1 LEAEISL
8 EYDDVRIAEA
18 ITNAVSPDNS
28 VTPKGLLVKTR
39 RDKRKVVT
47 SIKCHQAF
55 QTFISTIDDLLFSVA
70 TAERTLRETAK
81 MRV

>member
-8 EYDDVRIAEA
+8 EYDDAWIAEA

-47 SIKCHQAF
+47 NIRCHRAF
-55 QTFISTIDDLLFSVA
+55 QTFISTIDDLLSSVA